1 LQQQLRGMGDNGHME
16 RRPGAAAASEI
27 PDSRGE
33 AAVDQQGLLLA
44 ALSYAAAAD
53 AYVAQ
58 DPWYAPPPVLSLLA
72 RSMELVLKAYAVHH
86 GASADAL
93 RYQLASD
100 LEVSLRYAL
109 DRKLAAPG
117 GVLEEDRM
125 VIRELNAYQ
134 MNQRSGCPEVTSSRL
149 PCTAVARGLLDR
161 LLHGCCVASWGAAAY
176 RNKLAAGRTPGLT
189 IDIRSIYRLNDA
201 PERREPCRVHD
212 ELAD

>member
-1 LQQQLRGMGDNGHME
+1 MK
-16 RRPGAAAASEI
+16 RRPGATAAGETA
-27 PDSRGE
+27 DSGGE
-33 AAVDQQGLLLA
+33 AAVDQQGLLWA

-72 RSMELVLKAYAVHH
+72 RSIELTLKAYAMHH
-86 GASADAL
+86 GACADTL
-93 RYQLASD
+93 RYQLGSD

-109 DRKLAAPG
+109 DRRLAAPG

-134 MNQRSGCPEVTSSRL
+134 MHQRSGCPEVTSAHL
-149 PCTAVARGLLDR
+149 PCTAVARNLLDR
-161 LLHGCCVASWGAAAY
+161 LLHGCCVASWGEAAY
-176 RNKLAAGRTPGLT
+176 RKKLAEGRTPGLT
-189 IDIRSIYRLNDA
+189 IDARSIYRLNDA
-201 PERREPCRVHD
+201 PERRWRRSVHD